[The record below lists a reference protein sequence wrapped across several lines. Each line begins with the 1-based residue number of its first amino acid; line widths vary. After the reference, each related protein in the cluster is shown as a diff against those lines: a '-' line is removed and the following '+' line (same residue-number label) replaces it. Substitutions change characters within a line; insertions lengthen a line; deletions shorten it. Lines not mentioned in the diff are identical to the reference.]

1 LRHNPHMTTP
11 HSRVR
16 ELPFDWPDSPL
27 RVVLVEPEI
36 APNTGAIARLCAA
49 TGTPLHLIEPLGFRL
64 TDRQLKRAGLDYWE
78 RVDLHRHASWSAWQA
93 ESHPPRRWLFSTGG
107 ARSVYDADFVSGDAL
122 VFGSES
128 RGLPQ
133 ALLDA
138 EPDRVL
144 GIPMRPGGVRSLNLA
159 MAVAIALYEA
169 LRRIQS

>member
-1 LRHNPHMTTP
+1 MTQP

-16 ELPFDWPDSPL
+16 ELPFDWPEPPL
-27 RVVLVEPEI
+27 QVVLVEPEI

-64 TDRQLKRAGLDYWE
+64 TDRQLKRAGLDYWPM
-78 RVDLHRHASWSAWQA
+78 VDLRRHASWSAWQTEA
-93 ESHPPRRWLFSTGG
+93 PSPRRWLFSTGG
-107 ARSVYDADFVSGDAL
+107 ARSVYDADFAPGDAL

-128 RGLPQ
+128 RGLPKP
-133 ALLDA
+133 LLDA
-138 EPDRVL
+138 EPGRAL

-169 LRRIQS
+169 LRRIHAQTGA

>member
-1 LRHNPHMTTP
+1 MPTT

-16 ELPFDWPDSPL
+16 ELRFEWPEPPL
-27 RVVLVEPEI
+27 QVVLVEPEI

-64 TDRQLKRAGLDYWE
+64 TDRQLKRAGLDYWSL
-78 RVDLHRHASWSAWQA
+78 VDLRRHVSWSAWQA
-93 ESHPPRRWLFSTGG
+93 ETPSPRRWLFSTGG
-107 ARSVYDADFVSGDAL
+107 ARSVYDADFAPGDAL

-128 RGLPQ
+128 RGLPKP
-133 ALLDA
+133 LLDA

-159 MAVAIALYEA
+159 MAAAIALYEA
-169 LRRIQS
+169 LRRIQA